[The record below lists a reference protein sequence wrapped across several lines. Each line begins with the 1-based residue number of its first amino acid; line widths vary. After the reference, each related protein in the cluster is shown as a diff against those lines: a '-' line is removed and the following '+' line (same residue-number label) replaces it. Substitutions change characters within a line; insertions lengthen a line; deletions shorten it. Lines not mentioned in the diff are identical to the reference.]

1 MHLHTK
7 PSNASTTTMTA
18 SFLTFVRRAAGA
30 TVLATALAATA
41 SAQTTVL
48 SAPVGVMTETIHHG
62 SAGLALP
69 LIGADLLVGVAT
81 GNTAGTVAFPAAT
94 GDLGAR
100 LTAGS
105 RYYLE
110 IATGPLEGER
120 LDIDTAATIAA
131 AGPSLVLDLGGDT
144 FSTLSSVPTGAL
156 TGARCLV
163 RAHVTLADLPAM
175 FSPALSGDRRHR
187 HWGDSVS
194 LLGTRGFETYILG
207 EDNASWYSED
217 ERGGGEWASRHRA
230 WCARKKHKRPPTD
243 YRDLVIPPDV
253 SIVVSVNGSARTWT
267 HEGLVRTNAFR
278 KNLVRGL
285 QAFASG
291 FPVDL
296 SPAQIG
302 AFVDPAEP
310 AATRWTGSNIF
321 PFADQIEVLFSGRK
335 PLNLYFLRGDGRTW
349 QALTR
354 SWREDFA
361 NQSILGDTDMILIR
375 RKNPDPAFVIP
386 VPFEL

>member
-1 MHLHTK
+1 
-7 PSNASTTTMTA
+7 MTA
-18 SFLTFVRRAAGA
+18 SFSTFVRRATGA

-41 SAQTTVL
+41 TAQTTVL
-48 SAPVGVMTETIHHG
+48 STPVGVIADTIHHG
-62 SAGLALP
+62 SSGLALP
-69 LIGADLLVGVAT
+69 LIGADLIVGVAT
-81 GNTAGTVAFPAAT
+81 GNTAGTVSFPAST

-100 LTAGS
+100 LSADT

-120 LDIDTAATIAA
+120 LDLDTAATIAA

-144 FSTLSSVPTGAL
+144 FGTLASLPADAL
-156 TGARCLV
+156 AGARCIV

-194 LLGTRGFETYILG
+194 LLGSRGFETYFLG
-207 EDNASWYSED
+207 EDDASWYSED
-217 ERGGGEWASRHRA
+217 ERGGGEWARRHRA
-230 WCARKKHKRPPTD
+230 WCERKKHRRPPTD

-253 SIVVSVNGSARTWT
+253 SLVVSVNGRTRTWT

-302 AFVDPAEP
+302 AYVDPTQP
-310 AATRWTGSNIF
+310 AATRWTGSNIL

-335 PLNLYFLRGDGRTW
+335 PLNLYFLRGDGHSW

-361 NQSILGDTDMILIR
+361 DQPILGDTDMILVR
-375 RKNPDPAFVIP
+375 RKNPDAAFIIP
-386 VPFEL
+386 VPFQL